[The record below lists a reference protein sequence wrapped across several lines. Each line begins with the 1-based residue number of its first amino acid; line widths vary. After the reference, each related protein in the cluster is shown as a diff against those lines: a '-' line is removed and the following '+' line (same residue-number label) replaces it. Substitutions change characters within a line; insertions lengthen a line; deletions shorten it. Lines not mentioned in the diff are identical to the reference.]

1 LFRFWGLFGSWREV
15 RVCAKGKWLQILL
28 LLDSDDHLLK
38 IVGRDMSFAAATSTV
53 DRILSS
59 DLRMR
64 DVESCGGGS

>member
-1 LFRFWGLFGSWREV
+1 
-15 RVCAKGKWLQILL
+15 VCAEGKWLQIFL

-38 IVGRDMSFAAATSTV
+38 IVGRDMSFATATSTV
-53 DRILSS
+53 DRVLSS